1 MTELTLEELA
11 RRRAELRE
19 RLDEVTALMKPLV
32 LAELES
38 GMPEAQAAREF
49 GIDRMTIRKWQG
61 KPRGKNLG

>member
-32 LAELES
+32 IAELEA
-38 GMPEAQAAREF
+38 GMPQARAAREY
-49 GIDRMTIRKWQG
+49 GIDRMTIRKWIG
-61 KPRGKNLG
+61 K